1 MIDFAPGMRTIIRD
15 EEWMVKKIETNSL
28 GNKTLYCVGI
38 SPLVK
43 DREAIFLTD
52 LEEIQIVDPAE
63 VKLVADTSP
72 FYKRALLYLES
83 QWRQQIPTDA
93 NLHIGHKA
101 AMDLMPYQLD
111 PAKLALQ
118 RPRQRILIAD
128 TVGLGKT
135 LEAGI
140 LMSELIARGKGKRIL
155 VVTVKSMMTQFQKEM
170 WNRFTIPLVRL
181 DSNRI
186 QKIRANL
193 PSNYNPFFYYDK
205 TIVSIDTLK
214 RDVEY
219 RTHLENAYWDIIVI
233 DEAQNVA
240 ERGDHQAQRSR
251 LAKLLADRSDTM
263 IMLSATP
270 HDGRAK
276 SFASL
281 MNMLDP
287 TAIADPQNYTPEDI
301 KGLCI
306 RRFKKDVKDQVS
318 GSFLERKIT
327 LERCNASAKEE
338 YAFDIF
344 AEMQLEMDLGKTKG
358 TGQLFKTSLEKS
370 LFSSPAACIK
380 SIEARLK
387 KLYKKYTADD
397 IKDIHLL
404 ENLKT
409 ALEAITPADF
419 TRYQKLLDLI
429 RSKEYAWNP
438 ADSGDRV
445 VIFTE
450 RIETMKYLAERLR
463 KDLGLKANAIQEISG
478 GMSDAE
484 QQRIVEDFGR
494 TESPVRVLVASDVAS
509 EGLNLHYLSH
519 RLIHF
524 DIPWSL
530 MVFQQRNGRIDRYGQ
545 QNRPDIRYMLIESD
559 NKRIKGDMRII
570 EILIT
575 KEEQALKNIGD
586 PSLLLGKFTIEDEE
600 LVVAETIESG
610 SDSDAFEQTL
620 DAGEDD
626 FDPFEALMAAAGKE
640 EDEDEKK
647 SEIVSD
653 ETLFSDMD
661 YLYQALTYLN
671 QTENH
676 SVERLKT
683 VSGLDIRLTPDMER
697 RLKALVPE
705 EALPQGETLRVSDDN
720 HYFSTVFEEN
730 TRATISGWNAAARE
744 SEEIKTPWSLLR
756 QNARQ
761 YYTAHDKFVR
771 SSVNLQ
777 VLANIKA
784 LVGNYLKSL
793 GYPEAKPEVVAVD
806 DSLSVPVYLEMTK
819 SNGAPLLWV
828 LLSASKESDAG
839 IMESFVFNAND
850 VDDDA
855 AGTLYKG
862 VLGEIANEDL
872 VTKILFGTAEPPRF
886 VMLIGMNQIALIDR
900 NKWNEK
906 RYLQFELEEIFS
918 RLENTTLQAMSVLLH
933 KDSLCPDDGKVLL
946 DELDEQ
952 SQKNAS
958 GVSQDLKYALRESIE
973 LLGNEVLYDM
983 KARLGRDLDAD
994 PVDAGQ
1000 LTLECLRYMYRML
1013 FVLFIESRP
1022 ELGYAP
1028 IKAQSYYSGYSLE
1041 SLRDIADNI
1050 RDDVNEV
1057 GDGYYLHETL
1067 AKLYELIYDGYPK
1080 TEDELKKA
1088 TGSDSLHDMF
1098 LIAPLKAHIFDP
1110 EYTKMITAAKL
1121 RNSCMLRIIDLMSL
1135 TRATGRKNGRRGR
1148 ISYVNLGINQMGA
1161 VYEALLSY
1169 RGFIAEHDLYEVK
1182 RAGDSFN
1189 ELDVGYFVSESELE
1203 QYTEDERVR
1212 YESGEKAGK
1221 LRMYEKGTFI
1231 YRLAGRER
1239 EKSASYYTPEVLTKC
1254 LVKHALK
1261 ELLEG
1266 KTADEILKLTICEI
1280 KTRYLIQNTAA

>member
-1 MIDFAPGMRTIIRD
+1 MFTKETRGVILKKQCFGSLSKQERAVNAKEKIVMIDFAPGMRAIIRD

-28 GNKTLYCVGI
+28 GNKALYCVGI

-52 LEEIQIVDPAE
+52 LEQIQIVDPVQ
-63 VKLVADTSP
+63 VKLVADTSA
-72 FYKRALLYLES
+72 FYKRTLLYLES

-93 NLHIGHKA
+93 NLHIGHQA

-181 DSNRI
+181 DSKRI
-186 QKIRANL
+186 QKIRSSL

-219 RTHLENAYWDIIVI
+219 RTHLEHAYWDIIVI

-287 TAIADPQNYTPEDI
+287 TAIADPQNYTPEDV

-327 LERCNASAKEE
+327 LERCHASVKEE

-344 AEMQLEMDLGKTKG
+344 AGMQLDMDLGKTKE

-387 KLYKKYTADD
+387 KLYKKYTTDD

-404 ENLKT
+404 EELKS
-409 ALEAITPADF
+409 ALEAITPEEF
-419 TRYQKLLDLI
+419 TRYQKLIELL

-438 ADSGDRV
+438 ADTGDRV

-463 KDLGLKANAIQEISG
+463 KDLGLKANAIQEIFG

-484 QQRIVEDFGR
+484 QQNIVEDFGR

-545 QNRPDIRYMLIESD
+545 QKRPDIRYMLIESD
-559 NKRIKGDMRII
+559 NKRIKGDMRIM

-575 KEEQALKNIGD
+575 KEAQALKNIGD
-586 PSLLLGKFTIEDEE
+586 PSLLLGKYNIEDEE
-600 LVVAETIESG
+600 LVIAEAIEAG
-610 SDSDAFEQTL
+610 SDSVAFEQML
-620 DAGEDD
+620 DADEEE
-626 FDPFEALMAAAGKE
+626 FDPFEALMAAASE
-640 EDEDEKK
+640 EEEEEKK
-647 SEIVSD
+647 QSEIITD
-653 ETLFSDMD
+653 ETLFSDIE
-661 YLYQALTYLN
+661 YLYQALTYTKLN
-671 QTENH
+671 PTENH
-676 SVERLKT
+676 PVEKLKT
-683 VSGLDIRLTPDMER
+683 VSGLDIKLTPDMER

-705 EALPQGETLRVSDDN
+705 EALPHGETLRVSNDKAFCMEQMRSSMQKNMD
-720 HYFSTVFEEN
+720 
-730 TRATISGWNAAARE
+730 E
-744 SEEIKTPWSLLR
+744 SAWPTTQYLWKLHPILTWVNDKASLLFKR
-756 QNARQ
+756 DEAPVVGLPETLKTNESIYVVTGSMPNLKSTPLVDEWFGLLYQ
-761 YYTAHDKFVR
+761 DGKFVK
-771 SSVNLQ
+771 
-777 VLANIKA
+777 VLSMN
-784 LVGNYLKSL
+784 
-793 GYPEAKPEVVAVD
+793 EVVQKTK
-806 DSLSVPVYLEMTK
+806 LSNPKIPNTNCIGENEISSASALLSDVVAHAKVYLDEH
-819 SNGAPLLWV
+819 
-828 LLSASKESDAG
+828 
-839 IMESFVFNAND
+839 
-850 VDDDA
+850 
-855 AGTLYKG
+855 Y
-862 VLGEIANEDL
+862 
-872 VTKILFGTAEPPRF
+872 
-886 VMLIGMNQIALIDR
+886 
-900 NKWNEK
+900 K
-906 RYLQFELEEIFS
+906 RYQTEM
-918 RLENTTLQAMSVLLH
+918 N
-933 KDSLCPDDGKVLL
+933 PLL
-946 DELDEQ
+946 DEEVDKLIELQEKHKEYYQLTLFEHERKLQEQERRVDELFDQ
-952 SQKNAS
+952 FTNWVKETLTIQNNPYIRIVSVLM
-958 GVSQDLKYALRESIE
+958 GVSQ
-973 LLGNEVLYDM
+973 
-983 KARLGRDLDAD
+983 
-994 PVDAGQ
+994 
-1000 LTLECLRYMYRML
+1000 
-1013 FVLFIESRP
+1013 
-1022 ELGYAP
+1022 
-1028 IKAQSYYSGYSLE
+1028 
-1041 SLRDIADNI
+1041 
-1050 RDDVNEV
+1050 
-1057 GDGYYLHETL
+1057 
-1067 AKLYELIYDGYPK
+1067 
-1080 TEDELKKA
+1080 
-1088 TGSDSLHDMF
+1088 
-1098 LIAPLKAHIFDP
+1098 
-1110 EYTKMITAAKL
+1110 
-1121 RNSCMLRIIDLMSL
+1121 
-1135 TRATGRKNGRRGR
+1135 
-1148 ISYVNLGINQMGA
+1148 
-1161 VYEALLSY
+1161 
-1169 RGFIAEHDLYEVK
+1169 
-1182 RAGDSFN
+1182 
-1189 ELDVGYFVSESELE
+1189 
-1203 QYTEDERVR
+1203 
-1212 YESGEKAGK
+1212 
-1221 LRMYEKGTFI
+1221 
-1231 YRLAGRER
+1231 
-1239 EKSASYYTPEVLTKC
+1239 
-1254 LVKHALK
+1254 
-1261 ELLEG
+1261 
-1266 KTADEILKLTICEI
+1266 
-1280 KTRYLIQNTAA
+1280 